1 MAWINHRY
9 VTMTMTLNMVS
20 PTTKSF
26 SYASFTRNQYS
37 NLMKQTT
44 WTSSTQ
50 RDQRPCYAAFTCAHA
65 LVLFEFQCKILP
77 CQIPSCLHID
87 NFVVVTKRGRRN
99 GVSLVNPAASPRRN
113 SGKENQRKK
122 KVYGMSKST
131 LCEISTK
138 TLYFDTSGAK
148 SAQNPFARRGGLVKV
163 MA

>member
-65 LVLFEFQCKILP
+65 LILFEFQCKILP

-99 GVSLVNPAASPRRN
+99 GVSLLNPAAST
-113 SGKENQRKK
+113 GLCAVTERKK
-122 KVYGMSKST
+122 
-131 LCEISTK
+131 TK
-138 TLYFDTSGAK
+138 EKERYTGCQNRRFAK
-148 SAQNPFARRGGLVKV
+148 SAKTRSVFSILA
-163 MA
+163 